1 MPKTLITSN
10 IDILKEFYNLH
21 KKIII
26 KPLDGMGG
34 ESIYKI
40 ESIEERELLIID
52 ELTNSGTRMIMVQE
66 FIEEIFEG
74 DFRVLIING
83 IPFKKV
89 LARIPQNGSF
99 KGNLA
104 AGGRGVAKDISNNQ
118 LRIANTVSKRLSE
131 HGIDFA
137 GIDIIGNY
145 LTEINITCPTCACEI
160 YDQTGENPIEVYLKE
175 HE

>member
-1 MPKTLITSN
+1 
-10 IDILKEFYNLH
+10 
-21 KKIII
+21 
-26 KPLDGMGG
+26 
-34 ESIYKI
+34 
-40 ESIEERELLIID
+40 
-52 ELTNSGTRMIMVQE
+52 
-66 FIEEIFEG
+66 
-74 DFRVLIING
+74 
-83 IPFKKV
+83 
-89 LARIPQNGSF
+89 IPQDGGF

-118 LRIANTVSKRLSE
+118 LKIANAVSQRLSE

-175 HE
+175 NE